1 MNDGRLR
8 FVCRVVLLSGATVFL
23 ALAPRI
29 PAGRAQAPSGSA
41 AVERRITA
49 SPGVTLQAP
58 LGKPALGS
66 YHLEMKGKQPRF
78 DRAAKRVFVEEW
90 RLRADVAGDNI
101 AVRCDIKQPASGK
114 TETLEGWILGE
125 GRPGGVPYETTG
137 GQVDVSP
144 RIQQQCWTR
153 AYAWTPALSAAAS
166 GATATGQQ
174 PVDGR
179 PTAKYTVEASPAAL
193 ERIRPMMY
201 LTASKGTVWLDQQT
215 GALLKAMMTYR
226 ESFTEPRGSDNVIGT
241 GDGRIEMTVTRVGKV
256 TVKSPK

>member
-1 MNDGRLR
+1 MCCLVGCLCIAGIWTPGR
-8 FVCRVVLLSGATVFL
+8 RVL
-23 ALAPRI
+23 A
-29 PAGRAQAPSGSA
+29 AQAQMPAPDA
-41 AVERRITA
+41 AIQRRITA

-58 LGKPALGS
+58 FGKPALGS

-78 DRAAKRVFVEEW
+78 DRTTKSVFVEEW

-101 AVRCDIKQPASGK
+101 SVRCDIKHAESKK

-144 RIQQQCWTR
+144 RIQQQCWIR

-179 PTAKYTVEASPAAL
+179 PADKYTVEARPTAL

-201 LTASKGTVWLDQQT
+201 LTASKGTVWLDQHT

-226 ESFTEPRGSDNVIGT
+226 ESFTEQRGSDNVIGT
-241 GDGRIEMTVTRVGKV
+241 GDGRIEMTVSRIGKV

>member
-1 MNDGRLR
+1 MCCLVACLCIAGIWTPGR
-8 FVCRVVLLSGATVFL
+8 RVL
-23 ALAPRI
+23 AAHAQTPAPD
-29 PAGRAQAPSGSA
+29 A
-41 AVERRITA
+41 ALQRRITA

-58 LGKPALGS
+58 FGKPALGS

-78 DRAAKRVFVEEW
+78 DRTTKSVSVEEW

-101 AVRCDIKQPASGK
+101 SVRCDVEHAESKK

-125 GRPGGVPYETTG
+125 GRPGGVPYEATG
-137 GQVDVSP
+137 GQIDVSP
-144 RIQQQCWTR
+144 RIQQQCWMR

-166 GATATGQQ
+166 GVTATGQQ
-174 PVDGR
+174 PVGGR
-179 PTAKYTVEASPAAL
+179 AADKYTVEASPAAL
-193 ERIRPMMY
+193 DRIRPMMY
-201 LTASKGTVWLDQQT
+201 LTESKGTVWLDQQT

-241 GDGRIEMTVTRVGKV
+241 GDGRIEMMVTRVGKV